1 MGSALK
7 QCSTSD
13 GKGLEPPCPAP
24 LSPSHTPTV
33 GQRGQPGAETA
44 PYRKGPPFPSL
55 SPRCA
60 CTHLPCRTAETSCPQ
75 CSGPVSSILL
85 LFLLPFSQMG
95 AGGAAEGLSFP
106 WARSPVEPCPLSAWG
121 CTEHGGAAHT
131 PAGQGLALPSTA
143 NCVPHFAATQL
154 QGFTPQS
161 PSGGKMRCRGQLPH
175 SCLTSCWAQ
184 LCRGRKN
191 FFESPGYR
199 ELQLWGSLVHGG
211 GHAPFVHALRSA
223 AGLPAWESNHP

>member
-1 MGSALK
+1 MAASIEAPSCPQHPQAEQGGQRDGASSGPCVWPSWDTVRGVGSALK

-24 LSPSHTPTV
+24 LSPSHAPTV
-33 GQRGQPGAETA
+33 GQSRGWVERGQPGAETA

-75 CSGPVSSILL
+75 CSGPASSILL

-131 PAGQGLALPSTA
+131 PAGQGLCPALPTVSPT
-143 NCVPHFAATQL
+143 L
-154 QGFTPQS
+154 QPPSCRVS
-161 PSGGKMRCRGQLPH
+161 PLRAHQV
-175 SCLTSCWAQ
+175 
-184 LCRGRKN
+184 GR
-191 FFESPGYR
+191 
-199 ELQLWGSLVHGG
+199 
-211 GHAPFVHALRSA
+211 
-223 AGLPAWESNHP
+223 